1 MNNEEKELNIS
12 VVHLKHT
19 GTELICDLLEF
30 NEENKAVTIRHPMIL
45 RQVGASP
52 EGQAQMGLI
61 PFLISCADDV
71 IHLSLGDILFIAECQ
86 EEIAGQ
92 YKQVINPSLIAVPDS
107 KIII

>member
-1 MNNEEKELNIS
+1 MSSKKELNIS

-30 NEENKAVTIRHPMIL
+30 NEENKAVTVRHPMIL

-52 EGQAQMGLI
+52 EGQPQMGLI

-71 IHLSLGDILFIAECQ
+71 IHLSLSDILFIAECQ
-86 EEIAGQ
+86 KEIAGQ
-92 YKQVINPSLIAVPDS
+92 YKQVINPSKIIAPDS
-107 KIII
+107 KIIM

>member
-1 MNNEEKELNIS
+1 MSSKKELNIS

-30 NEENKAVTIRHPMIL
+30 NEENGAVTVRHPMVL
-45 RQVGASP
+45 RQVGQSKD
-52 EGQAQMGLI
+52 GQAQMGLI

-71 IHLSLGDILFIAECQ
+71 IHLSLGDILFLAECQ

-92 YKQVINPSLIAVPDS
+92 YIQVINPSTIAVPES
-107 KIII
+107 KIIV